1 MTRARLAALAILGG
15 AVALGDIAAAERANA
30 AERELR
36 VCADPNNLPFSNE
49 DGEGFENRIAEL
61 VADELDAELSY
72 TWWAQRRG
80 FIRNTLKAGTCDL
93 VIGVPAGYELVETT
107 EPYYRSAYVYVYRAD
122 RGLDLRS
129 MRDPR
134 LRELTIGVHL
144 IGDDGANPPPAHALG
159 EQGIVDNVVGYMIYG
174 DYREPNPPARL
185 VEAVAKGELDVAAVW
200 GPIGGYFAKQAS
212 VPLEAVPITD
222 TADFAPLRFEFG
234 VAVGVRKG
242 ERAFRDQLSEIL
254 ERRRDDIHA
263 LLDRYGVPR
272 VEVGGAETR
281 RDVGEHPRQ
290 GAEERQ

>member
-1 MTRARLAALAILGG
+1 MSRSRFATLALLGG
-15 AVALGDIAAAERANA
+15 AIALGGIAVAEPADA
-30 AERELR
+30 IERQLR

-93 VIGVPAGYELVETT
+93 VVGVPAGYELVETT
-107 EPYYRSAYVYVYRAD
+107 DAYYRSAYVYVYRAD

-185 VEAVAKGELDVAAVW
+185 VEAVAQGALDVAAVW

-222 TADFAPLRFEFG
+222 TAGFAPLRFEFG
-234 VAVGVRKG
+234 VAMGVRKG
-242 ERAFRDQLSEIL
+242 ESDFRDELNGIL

-272 VEVGGAETR
+272 VEATGAETQGGAGGPR
-281 RDVGEHPRQ
+281 RQDP
-290 GAEERQ
+290 EEKR